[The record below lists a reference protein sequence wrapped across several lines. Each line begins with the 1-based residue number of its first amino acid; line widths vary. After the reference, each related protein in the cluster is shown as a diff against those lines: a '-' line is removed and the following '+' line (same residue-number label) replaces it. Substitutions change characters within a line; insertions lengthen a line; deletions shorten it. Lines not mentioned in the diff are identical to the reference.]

1 MRLELAGGWADLDRP
16 NNPIA
21 LLVLTHGAAGG
32 VESADLLAVR
42 NTALDAGI
50 ATALVTQPFRVA
62 GRRTPPR
69 AEPQD
74 EAWCAV
80 VTTLRKRRGLA
91 ALPLV
96 LGGRSN
102 GARVACRT
110 AARLDAIAVVALAF
124 PLHPPG
130 KSESSRVDELDAVR
144 VPTLVVQGDRDAF
157 GMPPTRRN
165 RRIVVIPGADHSLR
179 TKTAVTAAAVV
190 KFVTSAAG
198 RASVEK

>member
-16 NNPIA
+16 DNPIA

-124 PLHPPG
+124 PLHTPG